1 MRIRTLIEAEPC
13 CEMATRQHA
22 RLGLERQSMATC
34 YILNTFSQQKT
45 QRNDMKWQG
54 WWLIAYM
61 SNISLTV
68 GSPNHPVFHRTS
80 NIRFLNQPRFTMVHQ
95 KDQPKQM
102 PWGFICTNAAIL
114 VGFLMPLSATYEHK
128 YIWIRLSKK
137 RNVNNYKTN
146 VKMSM
151 AKTQRIPT
159 CTLQTTSPYGSGF
172 TIPFS
177 NLRFHLGTWSNGKSV
192 HFFSWKLNGNWAL
205 LWKITM
211 FQRHMIHFLGIS
223 SIPQLCQRT
232 GGYEFWISS
241 SFIVFHIQNQPKSRR
256 SASDR
261 ARYEAA
267 WAPWFHRA
275 DLAARDPMFQ
285 PKSWTLFRNAGFT
298 TVNNIEYNIV
308 TLSFL

>member
-1 MRIRTLIEAEPC
+1 MTWNDKVGGWLPTCQTYPWQWGLQITPCFIE
-13 CEMATRQHA
+13 
-22 RLGLERQSMATC
+22 
-34 YILNTFSQQKT
+34 
-45 QRNDMKWQG
+45 
-54 WWLIAYM
+54 
-61 SNISLTV
+61 
-68 GSPNHPVFHRTS
+68 HRTS
-80 NIRFLNQPRFTMVHQ
+80 VFWTSLGSPWFTKRISQNKCHEGLSVRTLQFWWVFSCHCQPPMNINTYEYVWAKKETLTIT
-95 KDQPKQM
+95 KQM
-102 PWGFICTNAAIL
+102 LKCPWLKPNVSQRAHCKQHLPMVQASL
-114 VGFLMPLSATYEHK
+114 SLFLTCAFTWEHGPMG
-128 YIWIRLSKK
+128 
-137 RNVNNYKTN
+137 NQFN
-146 VKMSM
+146 
-151 AKTQRIPT
+151 
-159 CTLQTTSPYGSGF
+159 
-172 TIPFS
+172 
-177 NLRFHLGTWSNGKSV
+177 
-192 HFFSWKLNGNWAL
+192 FFSWKLNGNWAL

>member
-137 RNVNNYKTN
+137 ETLTITKQMLKCPWLKPNVSQRAHCKQHLPMVQASLSLFLTCAFTWEHGPMGNQFNFFLGN
-146 VKMSM
+146 WM
-151 AKTQRIPT
+151 AIEHCYGK
-159 CTLQTTSPYGSGF
+159 SPCF
-172 TIPFS
+172 K
-177 NLRFHLGTWSNGKSV
+177 GTWSISWAFPASHSYVSV
-192 HFFSWKLNGNWAL
+192 LEGMNFGFHHL
-205 LWKITM
+205 
-211 FQRHMIHFLGIS
+211 
-223 SIPQLCQRT
+223 
-232 GGYEFWISS
+232 S
-241 SFIVFHIQNQPKSRR
+241 SFFTSKISPSLVEVPLIALDMRQLGHHDFTERTSPQGIPCFNQSLGHFSEMRVLP
-256 SASDR
+256 
-261 ARYEAA
+261 
-267 WAPWFHRA
+267 PW
-275 DLAARDPMFQ
+275 
-285 PKSWTLFRNAGFT
+285 
-298 TVNNIEYNIV
+298 II
-308 TLSFL
+308 

>member
-192 HFFSWKLNGNWAL
+192 QFFLGNWMAIEHCYGKSPCFKGT
-205 LWKITM
+205 WS
-211 FQRHMIHFLGIS
+211 IS
-223 SIPQLCQRT
+223 WAFPASHSYVSVLE
-232 GGYEFWISS
+232 GMNFGFHHLS
-241 SFIVFHIQNQPKSRR
+241 SFFTSKISPSLVEVPLIALDMRQLGHHDFTERTSPQGIPCFNQSLGHFSEMRVLP
-256 SASDR
+256 
-261 ARYEAA
+261 
-267 WAPWFHRA
+267 PW
-275 DLAARDPMFQ
+275 
-285 PKSWTLFRNAGFT
+285 
-298 TVNNIEYNIV
+298 II
-308 TLSFL
+308 